1 MCGHFFGHWAAIGLV
16 VWVKFVAESLCV
28 RDVAGNR
35 KMRGL
40 VLCQNAEDCAPVA
53 VHHGNFFALAVD
65 ERVLAVSVE
74 HAERE
79 CERIEK

>member
-1 MCGHFFGHWAAIGLV
+1 MCSSDL
-16 VWVKFVAESLCV
+16 VAESLCV
-28 RDVAGNR
+28 RDVACNR

-40 VLCQNAEDCAPVA
+40 VLCQNAEDCTPVA
-53 VHHGNFFALAVD
+53 VHHGNLFALAVD

-79 CERIEK
+79 CERIKKE